1 MAEKDPGRLAIL
13 QKIDELERK
22 RLWSHDV
29 EDDPPT
35 VPLEPDQIDYT
46 KSKLSSKIKTW
57 AANIVGTKFIAS
69 LFKNKQ
75 LIIKDVVGME
85 NFFAVKDK
93 GLIVTCNHFNA
104 FDNFAVLEILKPY
117 TRRHILWRVIREGNY
132 TSFPGLYG
140 FLFRNCNTLPVS
152 QNHSTMKKFF
162 EGMKTLLARGEKILV
177 YAEQGMWWNYR
188 KPRPMTNGAF
198 KFAVDNNV
206 PVLPIFITMTDS
218 DIIGA
223 DGFPI
228 QEYTMNVLP
237 AIFADPNKSEK
248 QNIRDMNEKNYKA
261 WVDCYEKFYG
271 KKLEYLPEEKQ

>member
-1 MAEKDPGRLAIL
+1 MAEKDPGRLAVL
-13 QKIDELERK
+13 EKIDELERK
-22 RLWSHDV
+22 RLWSQDV
-29 EDDPPT
+29 EADPPT
-35 VPLEPDQIDYT
+35 IPLEPDQIDYT

-57 AANIVGTKFIAS
+57 AANIIGTKFIEG

-85 NFFAVKDK
+85 NFFAVKDQ

-117 TRRHILWRVIREGNY
+117 THRHILWRVIREGNY

-140 FLFRNCNTLPVS
+140 FLFRHCNTLPVS

-162 EGMKTLLARGEKILV
+162 AGMSELLARGEKILV

-198 KFAVDNNV
+198 KFAVDNKV

-248 QNIRDMNEKNYKA
+248 QNIRDMNEQNYKA

-271 KKLEYLPEEKQ
+271 KKLEYLPEEK

>member
-1 MAEKDPGRLAIL
+1 M
-13 QKIDELERK
+13 
-22 RLWSHDV
+22 
-29 EDDPPT
+29 
-35 VPLEPDQIDYT
+35 
-46 KSKLSSKIKTW
+46 
-57 AANIVGTKFIAS
+57 
-69 LFKNKQ
+69 
-75 LIIKDVVGME
+75 
-85 NFFAVKDK
+85 
-93 GLIVTCNHFNA
+93 
-104 FDNFAVLEILKPY
+104 
-117 TRRHILWRVIREGNY
+117 
-132 TSFPGLYG
+132 
-140 FLFRNCNTLPVS
+140 
-152 QNHSTMKKFF
+152 
-162 EGMKTLLARGEKILV
+162 V

-271 KKLEYLPEEKQ
+271 KKLEYLPEEQ